1 MKKYLALLMLLTIS
15 LTSYGSQLQN
25 ETEVP
30 AQFNTLFYVSSEPD
44 DRLSRDIK
52 EPQRDNGVILT
63 NLNTEQYQGKHPLQ
77 ALIEQYGGSSFEKQM
92 DLEDLIVGKPWE
104 IDMDEQELVFD
115 DDLLCSFQLLGTF
128 SHSTKTW
135 LWAWANE
142 QSDLPIDVIE
152 QSFELKKYGEKNNI
166 DLFKKAKF
174 DATEDDLPIF
184 GLIASGMFNSS
195 GYYVANFGSGTL
207 VLTFN
212 NKEIDQ
218 IHKKNDTHNRVASVI
233 PQLIANYDVNH
244 YAAIKHYLL
253 AKNYQITF
261 DDGSKLI
268 ATKGNKQITAEF
280 DNLSRLIGLK
290 G

>member
-1 MKKYLALLMLLTIS
+1 MKLWKK
-15 LTSYGSQLQN
+15 
-25 ETEVP
+25 
-30 AQFNTLFYVSSEPD
+30 LFSKSKKLD
-44 DRLSRDIK
+44 
-52 EPQRDNGVILT
+52 QA
-63 NLNTEQYQGKHPLQ
+63 EQHQEKHPLQ
-77 ALIEQYGGSSFEKQM
+77 PLIEQYGGLGFEKQM
-92 DLEDLIVGKPWE
+92 DLEGVLVDKPWG
-104 IDMDEQELVFD
+104 IDMAEQELVFGD
-115 DDLLCSFQLLGTF
+115 ELYCSFQLLGTF
-128 SHSTKTW
+128 SHSSETW

-142 QSDLPIDVIE
+142 QSELPEDLLE
-152 QSFELKKYGEKNNI
+152 QSLELKKIGEKNNI
-166 DLFKKAKF
+166 DLLKFPKF
-174 DATEDDLPIF
+174 DATEDDLHLF
-184 GLIASGMFNSS
+184 GIIASGMFNSS
-195 GYYVANFGSGTL
+195 GYYVADYGQGTL

-212 NKEIDQ
+212 NEDIEQ

>member
-1 MKKYLALLMLLTIS
+1 MNFYKNLFAKNKKLDQSGENQEKLTF
-15 LTSYGSQLQN
+15 
-25 ETEVP
+25 E
-30 AQFNTLFYVSSEPD
+30 D
-44 DRLSRDIK
+44 
-52 EPQRDNGVILT
+52 
-63 NLNTEQYQGKHPLQ
+63 
-77 ALIEQYGGSSFEKQM
+77 LIEQYIGLAFEKQM
-92 DLEDLIVGKPWE
+92 DLEDIIYGKPWQ
-104 IDMDEQELVFD
+104 IDMAKQQLVFG
-115 DDLLCSFQLLGTF
+115 DDLYCSFQLLGTF
-128 SHSTKTW
+128 SHSSETW
-135 LWAWANE
+135 LWAWGNE
-142 QSDLPIDVIE
+142 QSQLPKNIIE
-152 QSFELKKYGEKNNI
+152 QSLELKKIGEKNNI
-166 DLFKKAKF
+166 ELLKFPKF
-174 DATEDDLPIF
+174 DATEDDLHLF
-184 GLIASGMFNSS
+184 GIIASGMFNSS
-195 GYYVANFGSGTL
+195 GYYVADYGQGTL

-212 NKEIDQ
+212 NEDIEQ